1 MQRKKI
7 VLTVTNDLLSDQ
19 RMERIATSLYQRFEV
34 LLIGRCYSDS
44 PPLPV
49 QPYRQTR
56 LRCYF
61 RSGKAFYIEYHFR
74 LFFFLFF
81 QHKADV
87 YAAVDLDT
95 VMPCWFAARLFRRKV
110 ILDAHEWFTEVPEVE
125 RRPLI
130 RRIWLAIE
138 KIFIPRLDGM
148 YTVSESIARHY
159 TSTYLLPVAV
169 IRNVPKIPPA
179 DALSFPSPVKGPFI
193 LYQGAVNE
201 GRGLEQLIQSAPR
214 LPLPVV
220 IAGDGD
226 IFTELS
232 QLAAQS
238 PAAGAIFF
246 TGRLSPAQ
254 LRSLTKQAWLGINL
268 LESRSKSY
276 YFSLANKFF
285 DYPTAGIPQLCM
297 NFPEYQKVNEA
308 CPVALLL
315 SDIQPDAIAD
325 AINRL
330 WDDMEKYSQ
339 LQVNCSLFSR
349 TYHWGEEEKKLMHWY
364 EQLLG

>member
-1 MQRKKI
+1 M
-7 VLTVTNDLLSDQ
+7 TNDLLADQ
-19 RMERIATSLYQRFEV
+19 RMERIASSLHQRFEV
-34 LLIGRCYSDS
+34 WLIGRGYPDS
-44 PPLPV
+44 PPLPA

-61 RSGKAFYIEYHFR
+61 RSGKTFYIEYHLR
-74 LFFFLFF
+74 LFFFLLF
-81 QHKADV
+81 QPKANV

-95 VMPCWFAARLFRRKV
+95 IMPCWFTARLFGRKV

-130 RRIWLAIE
+130 RKIWLAIE
-138 KIFIPRLDGM
+138 KLFVPRLDGM
-148 YTVSESIARHY
+148 YTVSESIAHHY
-159 TSTYLLPVAV
+159 ASTYMLPVAV
-169 IRNVPKIPPA
+169 IRNVPKVLPA
-179 DALSFPSPVKGPFI
+179 DAVSFASPVNGPFI

-201 GRGLEQLIQSAPR
+201 GRGLEQLIQAAPR
-214 LPLPVV
+214 LPMPVV
-220 IAGDGD
+220 IAGSGD
-226 IFTELS
+226 VFTALS
-232 QLAAQS
+232 QQAAQS
-238 PAAGAIFF
+238 PASTAIFF

-285 DYPTAGIPQLCM
+285 DYPMAGIPQLCM
-297 NFPEYQKVNEA
+297 NFPEYQKINEA

-315 SDIQPDAIAD
+315 SDIQPDTIAD

-349 TYHWGEEEKKLMHWY
+349 TYHWGEEEKKLMNWY